1 MKEKR
6 LFRFVKE
13 CPNINFYH
21 IVTSLRYGDN
31 RMDWLAQ
38 ASETNTRYA
47 VPNIGPDP
55 VTYINIYN
63 YQAVSRHC
71 DSEHIFKFEPVKN

>member
-1 MKEKR
+1 
-6 LFRFVKE
+6 
-13 CPNINFYH
+13 
-21 IVTSLRYGDN
+21 
-31 RMDWLAQ
+31 MDWLAQ

-71 DSEHIFKFEPVKN
+71 DSRSALANTYLNLNLSKINGLQNDRKNTSV